1 MGQRTTFGD
10 SPTDEISRPD
20 LCSGRPAQ
28 SDNSAAAALELLR
41 TLARDGG
48 RDAPNTLELLRTLAQ
63 RGGTDAGTAG
73 AMELLRTLAQRG
85 GGADATEDALELLR
99 SLAHGCDKSE
109 RAPRMLDASPDAV
122 PSWSRRL
129 AALAAA
135 AKTNA
140 GSARS
145 PRLPAG
151 AERGREAAL
160 IAAVGAAAFIA
171 AAVAGALL
179 LSRGS
184 EHAAPR
190 VEVSAPAAAPA
201 NPAAAPAADAPA
213 VAQAVQTA
221 MAECDREA
229 ERNPDTL
236 HFLVTPVM
244 PAGDA
249 FRLSAEA
256 REEYDSFSLVTA
268 KAMLEGLQDGSLALN
283 ARPFRFVIID
293 SATGQTQ
300 IWSAATGMSKF
311 THKDAAAF
319 SKFRV
324 GFDIPDKGPQWSNE
338 YPRRAGVCY
347 WVNVRFHWG

>member
-1 MGQRTTFGD
+1 MGQRTTYGN
-10 SPTDEISRPD
+10 SPADEIFRPQ
-20 LCSGRPAQ
+20 SSSERAAQ
-28 SDNSAAAALELLR
+28 SEASAAGTLELLR
-41 TLARDGG
+41 ALARDGG
-48 RDAPNTLELLRTLAQ
+48 RDAPDTLELLRTLAQ
-63 RGGTDAGTAG
+63 RGGGDAGTAG
-73 AMELLRTLAQRG
+73 AMELLRTLAQR

-109 RAPRMLDASPDAV
+109 RAPRMPDASPDAV

-129 AALAAA
+129 AALAAV

-145 PRLPAG
+145 PRLPARG
-151 AERGREAAL
+151 ERGREAAL
-160 IAAVGAAAFIA
+160 VAAVGAAAFIA

-190 VEVSAPAAAPA
+190 VEVSPPAAAPA
-201 NPAAAPAADAPA
+201 KPAAAPAADAPA
-213 VAQAVQTA
+213 VAQTVQTA
-221 MAECDREA
+221 MAECDQEA
-229 ERNPDTL
+229 EKNPDAL
-236 HFLVTPVM
+236 HFLVTPIM

-256 REEYDSFSLVTA
+256 REEYDSYSLVTA

-283 ARPFRFVIID
+283 ARPFRFAIID

-300 IWSAATGMSKF
+300 TWSAATGMSKF